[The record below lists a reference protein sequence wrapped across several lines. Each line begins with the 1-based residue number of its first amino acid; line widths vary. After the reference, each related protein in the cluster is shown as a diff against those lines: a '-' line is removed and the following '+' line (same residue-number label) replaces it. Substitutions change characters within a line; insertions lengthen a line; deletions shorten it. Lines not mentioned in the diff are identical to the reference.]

1 MTELAIRVAA
11 AATLIWLGM
20 ALAISFLEAPLTF
33 RAEGLELRVGLAI
46 GRVVFRAL
54 NIAEVIWA
62 VVIAV
67 CLSVA
72 GPSGPVLVIAAV
84 TAVLLAVQ
92 LLVVQPRLNRRSAR
106 VLAGQDAPRSRAHHA
121 YIGLEALKLAA
132 LVALGAALLSA

>member
-1 MTELAIRVAA
+1 MTDLAFRAAA

-20 ALAISFLEAPLTF
+20 VLAISFLEAPLKF
-33 RAEGLELRVGLAI
+33 RAKGLELPVGLAI
-46 GRVVFRAL
+46 GRIVFRAF

-72 GPSGPVLVIAAV
+72 GESGPVLVVAAV

-92 LLVVQPRLNRRSAR
+92 LLVVRPRLNRRSAH

-121 YIGLEALKLAA
+121 YLGLEALKLAA
-132 LVALGAALLSA
+132 LVALGAALLSG

>member
-54 NIAEVIWA
+54 T
-62 VVIAV
+62 
-67 CLSVA
+67 S
-72 GPSGPVLVIAAV
+72 
-84 TAVLLAVQ
+84 
-92 LLVVQPRLNRRSAR
+92 
-106 VLAGQDAPRSRAHHA
+106 PRSSGRWSSRYA
-121 YIGLEALKLAA
+121 
-132 LVALGAALLSA
+132 

>member
-1 MTELAIRVAA
+1 MTDLAIRAAA

-20 ALAISFLEAPLTF
+20 VLAISFLEAPLKF

-46 GRVVFRAL
+46 GRIVFRAL

-62 VVIAV
+62 VVIAI
-67 CLSVA
+67 CLTIA
-72 GPSGPVLVIAAV
+72 GPSGPVLVLAAV

-92 LLVVQPRLNRRSAR
+92 LLVVRPRLNRRSAR

-132 LVALGAALLSA
+132 LVALGATLLAG